1 MVGRERLITHRAD
14 AALVTVSHRQPNR
27 DLAALEALGD
37 LRAMAKRLGP
47 RAGGGGCTDCRGRAE
62 RRALH
67 GDLLERGRQA
77 ACCLRGVEIAHG
89 TPIPPTPFLASVI
102 VVARANGVLGI
113 PTTIVLEPLLTKG
126 PAFHHCCFGFECPPS
141 AVGGQ
146 AASKGTS
153 LQVISANQLFSRDNP
168 PSGPSLVWLQ
178 TRENPNLP
186 KRSRAHAHAHLV
198 RSDPPPAAE
207 WTRWRSLDQSGARS
221 LARSIEF
228 CFPFLARLVQR
239 AIVG

>member
-1 MVGRERLITHRAD
+1 MRLQSGGCWPASTRESRWRRKEARV
-14 AALVTVSHRQPNR
+14 LVTWTGRS
-27 DLAALEALGD
+27 
-37 LRAMAKRLGP
+37 P
-47 RAGGGGCTDCRGRAE
+47 RSYCA
-62 RRALH
+62 
-67 GDLLERGRQA
+67 
-77 ACCLRGVEIAHG
+77 
-89 TPIPPTPFLASVI
+89 
-102 VVARANGVLGI
+102 
-113 PTTIVLEPLLTKG
+113 TIVLEPLLTKG

-239 AIVG
+239 AISAGSARRAAHHDSKGLLGAIATALPISYRVCV